1 MPEEES
7 QLNELDI
14 RIQALED
21 EFKRSKKE
29 TYQLML
35 DIRAMLMEYDS
46 PLKSQ
51 NAANR
56 TTARNGSGRG

>member
-1 MPEEES
+1 MSEEG

-21 EFKRSKKE
+21 EFKKAKKE
-29 TYQLML
+29 TQQLML
-35 DIRAMLMEYDS
+35 DVRAMLMEYSS

-56 TTARNGSGRG
+56 TTARKGGRG